1 MKKENFFKSLVY
13 NKYKIK
19 KEFKLVLMNL
29 DEDKILY
36 KEFLDG
42 NMEAF
47 EKLTTK
53 YKTNLTYFIYKYVK
67 NEEIA
72 EDIYQDI
79 IIYLLSKKE
88 IYNFKYSFKTFLYII
103 AKSRALNYIREQNKY
118 EYNME
123 DAENL
128 YVE

>member
-1 MKKENFFKSLVY
+1 
-13 NKYKIK
+13 
-19 KEFKLVLMNL
+19 MNL

-128 YVE
+128 YVEEKMLEEIILSKERKEKIKLFYNI